1 MDPTQFQN
9 LQNMFS
15 QLSPDAKAKLKQQL
29 QSRLSELS
37 KPEPEKTPGV
47 LGKVSRFLGVDK
59 FARGIGKAAFGLT
72 KEKKDLDKLLEE
84 GKVSP
89 EEYENITTGGLS
101 NREVVGSAISTGA
114 LFAPGAGAKAG
125 LKTKVAV
132 GAATGYAFDIGS
144 KLQDKA
150 KSIEESLTP
159 GIGTAVG
166 AALPILGKITGLS
179 APGKNAQK
187 AATKLEEINLRLT
200 PVQKQNLA
208 RKGKDVSE
216 YLAQKKIVGT
226 PEVRY
231 SKVNDL
237 YNQME
242 KKVTGIIEGSG
253 KNFDKKSLIDEIK
266 RIPELYA
273 DDVAEYPLVSK
284 RVDSVVKTLTEKF
297 PDQIPAS
304 RLNSVKRKLYS
315 AAYSKNNTDVV
326 NDALHSIGDVLKSNL
341 DQNIPGLQRLNGEY
355 AKIITA
361 KNLLFKAQSRSQV
374 GILGKAISSA
384 VGGGAGAA
392 VGGFTGAAAGTIIG
406 PAVGQAVAGT
416 ATRSALGAG
425 LQTAANAINKIP
437 TDKLGNLQITKK
449 ALIKLL
455 QQYGGTN

>member
-1 MDPTQFQN
+1 MDDQQFKN
-9 LQNMFS
+9 LQSVFG
-15 QLSPDAKAKLKQQL
+15 QLSPEAKSKLKQQL
-29 QSRLSELS
+29 QSRLSTLNAPQ
-37 KPEPEKTPGV
+37 PEQTPGV

-72 KEKKDLDKLLEE
+72 KEKKDLDKLLAE

-89 EEYENITTGGLS
+89 EEYQNITTGGLT

-114 LFAPGAGAKAG
+114 LFAPGAAKGASLAK
-125 LKTKVAV
+125 KVAA

-159 GIGTAVG
+159 GLGTAVG

-179 APGKNAQK
+179 DVAGNTQK
-187 AATKLEEINLRLT
+187 AANKLEEVNLRLT

-216 YLAQKKIVGT
+216 YLAKKQIVGSPQQRFT
-226 PEVRY
+226 
-231 SKVNDL
+231 KVENL
-237 YNQME
+237 YQQME

-253 KNFDKKSLIDEIK
+253 EKFNKGQLIEEVK

-273 DDVAEYPLVSK
+273 DDVAEYPGVVK
-284 RVDSVVKTLTEKF
+284 RVDSVIKTLTEKF
-297 PDQIPAS
+297 PDEIPAS
-304 RLNSVKRKLYS
+304 RFNAVKRKLYN

-326 NDALHSIGDVLKSNL
+326 NDALHSIADVFKSNL
-341 DQNIPGLQRLNGEY
+341 DQKVTGLQRLNEEY

-361 KNLLFKAQSRSQV
+361 KNLLFKAQSRSQL
-374 GILGKAISSA
+374 GLIGKAISSA
-384 VGGGAGAA
+384 AGGTVGGLIGGGGGA
-392 VGGFTGAAAGTIIG
+392 VAGTIVG
-406 PAVGQAVAGT
+406 PAVGQVAAGT
-416 ATRSALGAG
+416 ATRSAIGAG
-425 LQTAANAINKIP
+425 LQGISNVVKKIP
-437 TDKLGNLQITKK
+437 TDKLGNLQISRK

-455 QQYGGTN
+455 QQYGSN